1 MQERTGIMTT
11 PIIPREV
18 MKLAKG
24 RDFAERPWALV
35 AVITFLQFAIALLC
49 ASAFV
54 FFNDRWLAVVFEDD
68 DLGIT
73 IADLWVGVWV
83 FLILGIAFLA
93 TAVLVI
99 GSTIKASEY
108 ASSMLNNTAQ
118 IEDEESSN
126 ANTDISRIE
135 SGFYKEPGPVVAF
148 VFLVVLSS
156 AILSASLTQWLV
168 SKSYGLQDGIF
179 KGVWGGVYVFFALG
193 LACLGVAI
201 TVAVSKTKKQ
211 DIPDK
216 I

>member
-11 PIIPREV
+11 PIIPRKV
-18 MKLAKG
+18 IKLAKG
-24 RDFAERPWALV
+24 RGFAERPWALV

-49 ASAFV
+49 ASASV
-54 FFNDRWLAVVFEDD
+54 FFNDRWITIVFEDD

-99 GSTIKASEY
+99 GSTIKESEY

-118 IEDEESSN
+118 TEDEESSN

-201 TVAVSKTKKQ
+201 AVAVSKTKKQ

>member
-1 MQERTGIMTT
+1 MMQERTGIMTT

-18 MKLAKG
+18 IKLAKG

-73 IADLWVGVWV
+73 IADLWVGIWV

-93 TAVLVI
+93 AAVLVI

-108 ASSMLNNTAQ
+108 ASSMLISTAQ
-118 IEDEESSN
+118 IEDEKSSN

-135 SGFYKEPGPVVAF
+135 SGFYKETGPVVAF

-168 SKSYGLQDGIF
+168 SKAYGLQNGIF
-179 KGVWGGVYVFFALG
+179 KGVWGGTYVFFALG

-201 TVAVSKTKKQ
+201 TVAVSTTRKTRYS
-211 DIPDK
+211 
-216 I
+216 

>member
-11 PIIPREV
+11 PIIPRKV
-18 MKLAKG
+18 IKLAKG
-24 RDFAERPWALV
+24 RGFAERPWALV
-35 AVITFLQFAIALLC
+35 AVITFLQFSIALLC

-54 FFNDRWLAVVFEDD
+54 FFNDRWIAVVFEDD

-73 IADLWVGVWV
+73 IADLWIGVWV
-83 FLILGIAFLA
+83 FLILGVAFLA
-93 TAVLVI
+93 ASVLVI

-118 IEDEESSN
+118 IEDEESST
-126 ANTDISRIE
+126 ANTNISRIE

-168 SKSYGLQDGIF
+168 SKSYGLQNGIF
-179 KGVWGGVYVFFALG
+179 TGVWGGVYIFFALG

-201 TVAVSKTKKQ
+201 AVAVSTTRKTRYS
-211 DIPDK
+211 
-216 I
+216 